1 MLSWLINRRYIYI
14 LSNLIVLPAKIVPCF
29 ELLTNL
35 SFIVSILLL
44 VKTNLLLLL
53 AVTIVIIIKNNS
65 DYRFNLLLKI
75 KGQDVSKSDYE
86 CVYLYAWCT
95 LLRYFVIGIA
105 ANEIVKFLK

>member
-14 LSNLIVLPAKIVPCF
+14 FSNLIVLPAKIIPCF
-29 ELLTNL
+29 DLLTNL
-35 SFIVSILLL
+35 SFLVSILLL

-53 AVTIVIIIKNNS
+53 AVAVVLIIKNNS
-65 DYRFNLLLKI
+65 DYRFNLLLKL
-75 KGQDVSKSDYE
+75 KGDEVSKSDHE

-105 ANEIVKFLK
+105 ANQIIKFLK